1 MKKILILCL
10 MLIIPN
16 LTFAGKK
23 TLDERCDGH
32 AKYIIELLENRYKGE
47 SLTEQ
52 LDLVNEWD
60 DPVYRENI
68 KSILKDIIYKQPTFK
83 TKNEIE
89 RQGLENYIASYR
101 GCIKQYA
108 KD

>member
-1 MKKILILCL
+1 MKKIIVFIFIT
-10 MLIIPN
+10 MIPA

-23 TLDERCDGH
+23 TLDERCDAH
-32 AKYIIELLENRYKGE
+32 AKYIIELLDNKYKGE
-47 SLTEQ
+47 SLEEQ

-60 DPVYRENI
+60 DQVYRENI
-68 KSILKDIIYKQPTFK
+68 KNILRDIIYKQPAFK